1 MGLPVDGGRVCTLH
15 LMRHQREQLSLAKTL
30 QIFIIITHFPA
41 GGIKHLEEVDLYVIC
56 KGNIGTSTAL
66 SSEAISNPNISEISW
81 SSLGD
86 DAPQQ
91 GFSFL
96 MISKPGS
103 HHLDASLSSPDVS
116 APNAVSAPNTCL
128 TLHFLPFLQSPVC
141 WLFEGPVQLIVSAP
155 GSQGLPW
162 GLRR

>member
-96 MISKPGS
+96 MTPEI
-103 HHLDASLSSPDVS
+103 
-116 APNAVSAPNTCL
+116 
-128 TLHFLPFLQSPVC
+128 
-141 WLFEGPVQLIVSAP
+141 
-155 GSQGLPW
+155 
-162 GLRR
+162 